1 MIHCSEFS
9 LASYFDLTLFFSF
22 LLLLGCYIIYRILR
36 IIYINKYYKKH
47 VNRVLLERKK
57 EIDNFLQ
64 KYSES
69 VPEPM
74 QKEILLLTACE
85 LLDKI
90 KSKQITSE
98 QVLITYALRAA
109 TIGLD
114 YGLIA
119 DTNFEDAIF
128 EARIKDKM
136 ISSTEATEDL
146 PPLYG
151 LPMSIKDHITTKNLR
166 YTAGFMKT
174 ALLEK
179 SPDDCNF
186 AKVLRDSG
194 AIFYVSS
201 NLPQGIGSI
210 ESCNGFW
217 GRALNPWDKTKT
229 PGGSSGGE
237 AGLIASKCS
246 PLGIGSDAAGSIRIP
261 CSFCGIYG
269 FAPTGKR
276 VSLKK
281 TRNIRIHDLN
291 VYREINCT
299 YGPMG
304 KSVDDLVLIMK
315 CLYGKFTGMDPDVPP
330 LKWDQIK
337 YEATLQ
343 KKLRIGVV
351 YDDPFCESF
360 PAIRNVI
367 QEVVTYLKQNGHE
380 IVKVEENWTEEFL
393 LTGMPVMQ
401 AHGMATNIEKTL
413 AGELPESYYRL
424 QVFLSYFPRI
434 VLKFFGFMSKFV
446 GEERFGKLLGILY
459 DRDLEEYYQEV
470 YKKELLKDRFADF
483 WLNNKLDALITPI
496 LPYPAI
502 RHGDAEILQGLIA
515 STFIYNIMGMPA
527 GVVPIRNIK
536 ANEEY
541 YTTKYQDM
549 AARKLK
555 SMMKEIK
562 GLPVGVQI
570 ASWNYDD
577 ETCLGLM
584 KQIENEFKYHEYPV
598 IK

>member
-1 MIHCSEFS
+1 MLF
-9 LASYFDLTLFFSF
+9 LAYILF
-22 LLLLGCYIIYRILR
+22 RIGR
-36 IIYINKYYKKH
+36 IIYINKYYKKN
-47 VNRVLLERKK
+47 VSEVLAQRKQ
-57 EIDNFLQ
+57 EIDRFILKYADSVAKSLQ
-64 KYSES
+64 D
-69 VPEPM
+69 
-74 QKEILLLTACE
+74 EILSLTACE
-85 LLDKI
+85 LLTCI

-98 QVLITYALRAA
+98 QILITYALRAA

-119 DTNFEDAIF
+119 DVNFEEAICDA
-128 EARIKDKM
+128 RDKD
-136 ISSTEATEDL
+136 IQLNDNQNNNDDL

-151 LPMSIKDHITTKNLR
+151 LPLSIKDHVTTKGLR

-174 ALLEK
+174 ALLGK

-186 AKVLRDSG
+186 VKVLRDNG
-194 AIFYVSS
+194 AIPYVSS

-210 ESCNGFW
+210 ESSNGFW
-217 GRALNPWDKTKT
+217 GRSLNPWDKRRT

-276 VSLKK
+276 VSLKR

-304 KSVDDLVLIMK
+304 KSVEDLILIMK
-315 CLYGKFTGMDPDVPP
+315 CLYGKFTGLDPDVPP
-330 LKWDQIK
+330 LHWDQKK
-337 YEATLQ
+337 YDGAFGR
-343 KKLRIGVV
+343 KLRIGVV
-351 YDDPFCESF
+351 FDDPYCESF
-360 PAIRNVI
+360 PAIRNVV
-367 QEVVTYLKQNGHE
+367 QEVVNKMKEKGHE
-380 IVKVEENWTEEFL
+380 IIKVEENWTEEFL

-401 AHGMATNIEKTL
+401 AHGMASNIEKTL
-413 AGELPESYYRL
+413 AGELPESFYRL
-424 QVFLSYFPRI
+424 QILLSYLP
-434 VLKFFGFMSKFV
+434 KFMMKFLGFMGKFV
-446 GEERFGKLLGILY
+446 GEERFGKLMGILY
-459 DRDLEEYYQEV
+459 DRDLEEYYQAV
-470 YKKELLKDRFADF
+470 YKKELLKDKFADF
-483 WLNNKLDALITPI
+483 WMANQFDCLITPI

-502 RHGDAEILQGLIA
+502 KHGDAEIIQGLIA

-541 YTTKYQDM
+541 YHTRFQDM
-549 AARKLK
+549 PARKLK
-555 SMMKEIK
+555 DMVQDIK

-570 ASWNYDD
+570 ATWNYDD
-577 ETCLGLM
+577 ETCLAVM
-584 KQIENEFKYHEYPV
+584 KQIEEEFKYHQYPV
-598 IK
+598 I